1 VTRADNSHHL
11 ARAAAARHERSVAL
25 ARAAIDALDRRGVPF
40 TFSAVA
46 AAAGV
51 SRGWLYNQPELRDAI
66 TRLRAVAGSATTAP
80 VVPASQRATPESL
93 RQRLDDARETIGRLR
108 AENAMLR
115 DHLARRLGEERMH
128 H

>member
-11 ARAAAARHERSVAL
+11 VRAAVGRHERAL
-25 ARAAIDALDRRGVPF
+25 ARARAAIEALDRDGAAF
-40 TFSAVA
+40 SFSAVA

-51 SRGWLYNQPELRDAI
+51 SRGWLYSQPDLREAI
-66 TRLRAVAGSATTAP
+66 TRLRGGRQGAP

-93 RQRLDDARETIGRLR
+93 HQRLDDARETIGRLR

-115 DHLARRLGEERMH
+115 DQLARRLGEDRVRR
-128 H
+128 

>member
-11 ARAAAARHERSVAL
+11 VRAAAARHERAL
-25 ARAAIDALDRRGVPF
+25 ARARAAIESLDRDSAAF
-40 TFSAVA
+40 SFSAVA

-51 SRGWLYNQPELRDAI
+51 SRGWLYSQPDLREAI
-66 TRLRAVAGSATTAP
+66 TRLRGRQGAR

-93 RQRLDDARETIGRLR
+93 RQRLDDARETIGQLR

-115 DHLARRLGEERMH
+115 DQLARRLGEDRVRH
-128 H
+128 